1 MEQNDL
7 SIISISDSDL
17 KNVNAFC
24 KLNNIDDVQKYIQYC
39 FKKGYAIDKYGLI
52 NGKEPEVIEIEI
64 EIEIEKIVERVVDKP
79 CDETKIKL
87 LEGTLQVLKK
97 ELSLRDEKINQLEEM
112 ANHFKDVVLSRGA
125 VYHSGSN
132 IKSIL

>member
-52 NGKEPEVIEIEI
+52 NGKEPEVIEIEVERI
-64 EIEIEKIVERVVDKP
+64 VEKIIDKP
-79 CDETKIKL
+79 CDETKIKM
-87 LEGTLQVLKK
+87 LEGTLQTLKK
-97 ELSLRDEKINQLEEM
+97 ELSLRDEKINQLEEKVD
-112 ANHFKDVVLSRGA
+112 HFKDVILSRGA

-132 IKSIL
+132 IKTI